1 MAKVEKSDAFITSKQ
16 NAADKRRAK
25 QQAIVAK
32 FKGGNEPE
40 TDPFNYQLSLIKTL
54 NWYNINVELKEIRKY
69 LNEYLTVT
77 NQKKLIPILNQ
88 ASDFDIRSL
97 GLLCRLKL
105 REQYLTDEH
114 EIYIPNRI
122 EELVNIYDIPKT
134 VDPVI
139 KATTTKVDKTREQS
153 LIHSEAIEGAIDEF
167 VKTKKSAFDASG
179 YLKSNEVTA
188 PVAKEIGTYYKSVLN
203 ELTEAQTDLEEYG
216 YSNWKKTQF
225 KKFVEF
231 VKSIVDACN
240 QQTVSAKVRK
250 PRKTKPVS
258 PTKLVSKIKYAKD
271 NAELNL
277 KSIKPESIIDSGE
290 LWVYNVKYRKL
301 AVYKAE
307 KGSKLSIKGTTV
319 IGFDVKESI
328 QVMLRKPEE
337 FFRNTQLAK
346 KALSTGLKSIKTRP
360 VTPNGRINEETILLG
375 AF

>member
-69 LNEYLTVT
+69 LNEYLTST

-122 EELVNIYDIPKT
+122 EELVSIYDIPKT

-139 KATTTKVDKTREQS
+139 RTPTAKVDKTREQS

-167 VKTKKSAFDASG
+167 VKTKKSTFDASG
-179 YLKSNEVTA
+179 YLKSSEVTA

-203 ELTEAQTDLEEYG
+203 EL
-216 YSNWKKTQF
+216 
-225 KKFVEF
+225 
-231 VKSIVDACN
+231 
-240 QQTVSAKVRK
+240 
-250 PRKTKPVS
+250 
-258 PTKLVSKIKYAKD
+258 KI
-271 NAELNL
+271 
-277 KSIKPESIIDSGE
+277 
-290 LWVYNVKYRKL
+290 
-301 AVYKAE
+301 
-307 KGSKLSIKGTTV
+307 
-319 IGFDVKESI
+319 
-328 QVMLRKPEE
+328 
-337 FFRNTQLAK
+337 
-346 KALSTGLKSIKTRP
+346 
-360 VTPNGRINEETILLG
+360 GR
-375 AF
+375 AHV